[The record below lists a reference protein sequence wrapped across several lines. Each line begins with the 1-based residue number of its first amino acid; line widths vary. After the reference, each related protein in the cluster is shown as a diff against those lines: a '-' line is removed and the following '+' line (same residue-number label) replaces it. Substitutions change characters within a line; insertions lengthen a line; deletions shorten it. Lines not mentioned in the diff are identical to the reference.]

1 MSISRRDLA
10 IVLAGGAA
18 GALARRASAETSA
31 AEAAAAPLNHE
42 AEAKVAWVLGKWG
55 ERFTEQQKK
64 EIRDRIVGGQ
74 AGLEAMR
81 AYPLPNDVEPAT
93 LFRVHRAPAR
103 PQRKAISH
111 K

>member
-1 MSISRRDLA
+1 MSISRRDFA
-10 IVLAGGAA
+10 RTTIVAA
-18 GALARRASAETSA
+18 VASTVSA
-31 AEAAAAPLNHE
+31 AEVAARPNAV
-42 AEAKVAWVLGKWG
+42 AEAKVAWVMGKWG
-55 ERFTEQQKK
+55 ERFTEQQKR

-74 AGLEAMR
+74 PGLEAMR

-103 PQRKAISH
+103 PQRKAVSH